1 MKFNYRVSNTN
12 TTINRM
18 LIQGELSYAE
28 TWLYQRLF
36 PLELKH
42 QFLLALEAIN
52 VNSSIPAKNLLFSY
66 ATPCFFSKATTC
78 KISALLENWQDI
90 AILIFIEG
98 CSWNIG
104 KVTLNDQEVFFF
116 LKQPLAR
123 FLHCWKLQFWYSLRG
138 VAEILGRSLSM
149 IRECCCFFAVDTMYT
164 VPCQHNSTSIA
175 VFPAFMQ
182 HMKCYYFLKCIN
194 QEQLYLEN
202 HTLHKDK
209 IYTVTLAKT
218 YTFQWH

>member
-18 LIQGELSYAE
+18 LIIQGELSYAE

-42 QFLLALEAIN
+42 QFLLVLEAIN

-116 LKQPLAR
+116 SKATTCKISALLETA
-123 FLHCWKLQFWYSLRG
+123 
-138 VAEILGRSLSM
+138 ILIFIEGCSWN
-149 IRECCCFFAVDTMYT
+149 IGE
-164 VPCQHNSTSIA
+164 
-175 VFPAFMQ
+175 
-182 HMKCYYFLKCIN
+182 
-194 QEQLYLEN
+194 
-202 HTLHKDK
+202 
-209 IYTVTLAKT
+209 VTLNDQGVLFFFCCGHNVYSSLPT
-218 YTFQWH
+218 